1 MKLKSQS
8 NRYISIYFC
17 PDPICKP
24 IPLWYLCSLR
34 LRLRSS
40 HGTYGTYCQLDFR
53 CLGWT
58 GLACFLY
65 VGGVGGVPRVGWQL
79 WPLWSLG
86 KRQGLLRASLVT
98 MSHKEPLSW
107 LQLGLALR
115 LRRRRRL
122 RMRQP
127 QGFRR
132 RGSSSSLSLKTFS
145 LTCVARDEPQPST
158 GSTEQSRAEQTK
170 RGTRMTMRTRTSR
183 TRTKTRDHV
192 SAKSTGCIYS
202 AAHTCV

>member
-1 MKLKSQS
+1 MKLKSQT
-8 NRYISIYFC
+8 NRYISICFC
-17 PDPICKP
+17 SDPIRKH
-24 IPLWYLCSLR
+24 ISLWYLCSLR

-40 HGTYGTYCQLDFR
+40 HGTYGTYCQLNFR

-65 VGGVGGVPRVGWQL
+65 VGGVGGVARVGWQL

-107 LQLGLALR
+107 LQLGLPLR
-115 LRRRRRL
+115 LRRRQRK
-122 RMRQP
+122 RQP

-158 GSTEQSRAEQTK
+158 GSEQSRVEQTK